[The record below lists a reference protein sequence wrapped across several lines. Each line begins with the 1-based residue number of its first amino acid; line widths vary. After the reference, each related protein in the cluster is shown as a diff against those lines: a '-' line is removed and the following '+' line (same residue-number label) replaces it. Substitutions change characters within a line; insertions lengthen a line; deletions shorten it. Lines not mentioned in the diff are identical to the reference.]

1 MTKTP
6 QVKPD
11 WNTGIYIG
19 EGVVAEPKLTFMQ
32 WYNHMQYR
40 YDVMPTWWWN
50 PALQRQ
56 AYENYIETNAIDYGV
71 RHGN

>member
-1 MTKTP
+1 MEEK
-6 QVKPD
+6 
-11 WNTGIYIG
+11 
-19 EGVVAEPKLTFMQ
+19 KLTFSE

-56 AYENYIETNAIDYGV
+56 AYENYLETNAIDYGV
-71 RHGN
+71 RYGN